1 MVLNKKKATML
12 NMLVTALY
20 QLTTA
25 LFGFILPNL
34 LLNSYGAQLHGY
46 TSTVNSIMSYIALIN
61 AGLAPAAVQ
70 ALYEPLAKKN
80 NKRISEVL
88 NAIDRFYVRS
98 GVLYSIAIIICAVV
112 LPFIISN
119 QIPSYLVV
127 LLMLVIGATNTLDC
141 FVYSKYRV
149 LLQADQR
156 LFIVSLVDTVAYFFR
171 VAIQVSLIYL
181 QQSIVIVMGIP
192 ALLVIARTIV
202 LAQYCRKH
210 YPGLDSFIK
219 PDKTAL
225 SKRWSAMLHQLA
237 GLVVYNT
244 DVTLLTI
251 FGSLIEVSIYSVYN
265 LVFSHIYNL
274 LTNIFSTG
282 TLASFGQV
290 MSEGRKDALLKAYD
304 LYEYVYYFVVSF
316 VYGVS
321 ASMIL
326 PFVSVYTKKYT
337 DIHYVDVRLAILF
350 MVIGFANNMRVPS
363 GTMINAAGH
372 FKETQWRA
380 ILEAT
385 INLTVS
391 LILVK
396 PLGMFGLLIGTVCSF
411 AYRTTDIIYYSHKHI
426 LNISCKKAVLRV
438 IRTAF
443 CIVGSILLY
452 RLIIDVYEV
461 ESWSKWIVYAIIDSC
476 ITVLVVCSVN
486 FITEPKLFKD
496 CVNMV
501 VKKIKRK
508 M

>member
-70 ALYEPLAKKN
+70 ALYEPLAKKD

-88 NAIDRFYVRS
+88 NAIDRFYVKS

-210 YPGLDSFIK
+210 YPSLDSSIK

-251 FGSLIEVSIYSVYN
+251 FGSLIEVSIYSV
-265 LVFSHIYNL
+265 L
-274 LTNIFSTG
+274 
-282 TLASFGQV
+282 
-290 MSEGRKDALLKAYD
+290 
-304 LYEYVYYFVVSF
+304 
-316 VYGVS
+316 
-321 ASMIL
+321 
-326 PFVSVYTKKYT
+326 
-337 DIHYVDVRLAILF
+337 
-350 MVIGFANNMRVPS
+350 
-363 GTMINAAGH
+363 
-372 FKETQWRA
+372 
-380 ILEAT
+380 
-385 INLTVS
+385 
-391 LILVK
+391 
-396 PLGMFGLLIGTVCSF
+396 
-411 AYRTTDIIYYSHKHI
+411 
-426 LNISCKKAVLRV
+426 
-438 IRTAF
+438 
-443 CIVGSILLY
+443 
-452 RLIIDVYEV
+452 
-461 ESWSKWIVYAIIDSC
+461 
-476 ITVLVVCSVN
+476 
-486 FITEPKLFKD
+486 
-496 CVNMV
+496 
-501 VKKIKRK
+501 
-508 M
+508 